1 MRAVSD
7 RRIRVVVVITRFMAG
22 AGGVALRGA
31 IGLDRGQYDISFV
44 TGGGRLV
51 DEARALGFDV
61 TVVPEL
67 VPQLSWRNDRAAVG
81 VLTRLLRDRQP
92 DVVHTHSAK
101 AGGVGRLA
109 ARRVGVPLVVHT
121 YHGFP
126 FHEFQSP
133 LVRNA
138 YVLAERYLSHRTD
151 TVLAVGSAVA
161 VEAIRRGIAKPEQ
174 LRTTV
179 VTIEGNVIECTP
191 ESRAHA
197 RARLGLPAD
206 TPVVGTVGRLDYQ
219 KAPEDFVRA
228 VAKLRHREALAV
240 WVGDGPLRGA
250 AEREI
255 ERHGLQSRILLVG
268 ERKDVPELL
277 PAFDVFAM
285 SSRYEGLPCAV
296 VEAITAGVPVVATAV
311 NAVSDVV
318 LPGETGLLVPPRR
331 PDVLAAAIDYALDQ
345 PGAAQVRA
353 RRAKQFLGD
362 RFDTEHLG
370 AVLDDVYRRA
380 TTAPTRTQASDLV
393 TSGEGGRLQTRM
405 HA

>member
-1 MRAVSD
+1 
-7 RRIRVVVVITRFMAG
+7 
-22 AGGVALRGA
+22 
-31 IGLDRGQYDISFV
+31 
-44 TGGGRLV
+44 
-51 DEARALGFDV
+51 
-61 TVVPEL
+61 
-67 VPQLSWRNDRAAVG
+67 
-81 VLTRLLRDRQP
+81 
-92 DVVHTHSAK
+92 
-101 AGGVGRLA
+101 
-109 ARRVGVPLVVHT
+109 
-121 YHGFP
+121 
-126 FHEFQSP
+126 
-133 LVRNA
+133 
-138 YVLAERYLSHRTD
+138 
-151 TVLAVGSAVA
+151 
-161 VEAIRRGIAKPEQ
+161 
-174 LRTTV
+174 
-179 VTIEGNVIECTP
+179 VTIEGNVIECTAQ
-191 ESRAHA
+191 SRARA

-255 ERHGLQSRILLVG
+255 ERHGLQSRISLVG

-331 PDVLAAAIDYALDQ
+331 PDALAAAIDHALDQ
-345 PGAAQVRA
+345 PGAAQARA
-353 RRAKQFLGD
+353 LRAKQFLGD

-380 TTAPTRTQASDLV
+380 TTTRARTQASDLV